1 MAKAEIEDR
10 GNHVEYSRYNH
21 IVQTGPASW
30 GLYNFRTGKLARL
43 NPITFDSYEHALDR
57 SADTAFARSL
67 REEGF
72 LVDYDERAH
81 MRTQLVSMCGQTS
94 YMGLVVCPTLSCNF
108 TCPYCF
114 EHARR
119 GMMDEA
125 MRKRVVEFAAKRA
138 EEQGSSHFEVI
149 WYGGEPLLGQDVI
162 ADLSA
167 QFMEMCERLHM
178 SYTADIVTNGYLL
191 DRRAGEL
198 LRAARVKNVQITL
211 DGPDAAT
218 HDATRHLAD
227 GSGSF
232 ERIIANLRELRA
244 DLHIDV
250 RCNCHAQNVGRLG
263 ELRDLL
269 DGIAA
274 ENGLSIDLTPA
285 YMDGE
290 MGTID
295 AKAACS
301 LVLGREEY
309 SDAFFDFYR
318 AGMGTARYRFFG
330 SGCMACNANG
340 YAVDDAGDIYLCWEH
355 MGDADFVIGNIED
368 YLRGREPD
376 ARVGVYDTFMASV
389 WPGDDEECMD
399 CEILP
404 VCLGGCPHKRVVDG
418 RHVCWPLKYNVDAY
432 VRSLCES
439 GRKGTMAEFDDSF
452 ERR

>member
-1 MAKAEIEDR
+1 MVKAKD
-10 GNHVEYSRYNH
+10 GGQGSHVEYSRYNR
-21 IVQTGPASW
+21 IVKTGSAAW
-30 GLYNFRTGKLARL
+30 ALYNFRTGKLAHL
-43 NPITFDSYEHALDR
+43 NPVTLDTYEHALDR
-57 SADTAFARSL
+57 SAHTKFARSL

-81 MRTQLVSMCGQTS
+81 MRAQLVATCGQTS
-94 YMGLVVCPTLSCNF
+94 YLGLVVCPTLSCNF

-119 GMMDEA
+119 GTMDA
-125 MRKRVVEFAAKRA
+125 SMRKRVVEFAEKRA
-138 EEQGSSHFEVI
+138 REQASSHFEVI
-149 WYGGEPLLGQDVI
+149 WYGGEPLLCQDVI

-167 QFMEMCERLHM
+167 RFMDMCERLHM
-178 SYTADIVTNGYLL
+178 TYTADIVTNGYLL

-198 LRAARVKNVQITL
+198 LRTARVKNVQITL

-232 ERIIANLRELRA
+232 DRIIDNLRELRA

-250 RCNCHAQNVGRLG
+250 RCNCHAQNVDRLG
-263 ELRDLL
+263 ELRELL
-269 DGIAA
+269 DRIAS

-290 MGTID
+290 MGAID
-295 AKAACS
+295 AKASCS
-301 LVLGREEY
+301 LALGREEY
-309 SDAFFDFYR
+309 SDAFFEFYR
-318 AGMGTARYRFFG
+318 QGMGPTRYRFFG

-368 YLRGREPD
+368 CLHDREPD
-376 ARVGVYDTFMASV
+376 ARVGVYDSFMASM

-418 RHVCWPLKYNVDAY
+418 RHVCWPLKYNMDAY
-432 VRSLCES
+432 IRSLCIAE
-439 GRKGTMAEFDDSF
+439 KGTMERPDSR